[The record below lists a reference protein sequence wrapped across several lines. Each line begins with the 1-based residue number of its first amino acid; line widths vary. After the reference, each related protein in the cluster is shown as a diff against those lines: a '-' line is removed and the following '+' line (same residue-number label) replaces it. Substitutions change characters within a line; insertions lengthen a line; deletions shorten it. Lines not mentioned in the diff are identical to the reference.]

1 MTFNDHFS
9 NQAATYRRFRPH
21 YPKELFD
28 FLASI
33 TPTKQSAWDC
43 ATGNGQ
49 AAVALADYFEK
60 VTATDASEEQ
70 IKLAIEHSNVQY
82 EVGTVENS
90 ELDDRSQDLI
100 TIANAL
106 HWFDIEPFFLEA
118 QRVLKPKGVIA
129 AWCYEAFNIDDS
141 VSPSFDALYA
151 DLKSFWP
158 KQIKLVRDKYKTID
172 FPFEEI
178 HTPNFEMKLEWD
190 LTHCLGYIASWSA
203 VQAYRKE
210 LGKDPIEK
218 HFDSIC
224 DAWGDHTVK
233 RTVTWQVHIRVGR
246 V

>member
-70 IKLAIEHSNVQY
+70 IKLAIEHTKVQY

-106 HWFDIEPFFLEA
+106 HWFDIEPFFMEA

-178 HTPNFEMKLEWD
+178 HTPNFEMKLDWD

-224 DAWGDHTVK
+224 DAWGDHTLK